1 VKLTSKQKLWIKE
14 ETASSRPTI
23 WIGKKSITPELIHE
37 VSKQLDEN
45 ARVKIRILSR
55 ACKKGEK
62 EVIPE
67 IIAKKTSSNLVEVR
81 GHTFILYKPPSPA
94 RKKNL

>member
-1 VKLTSKQKLWIKE
+1 MKFISKQKLRINE
-14 ETASSRPTI
+14 EISSSRPTI

-45 ARVKIRILSR
+45 AIVKIRVLSR
-55 ACKKGEK
+55 AFKQGERNI
-62 EVIPE
+62 IPE
-67 IIAKKTSSNLVEVR
+67 IIAKKTSSNIVEVR
-81 GHTFILYKPPSPA
+81 GHTFILYKTLKRA